1 MKNIQIFFYLA
12 FLSIC
17 ILWSQINSTSLNS
30 ISVSQ
35 SRDEFTEI
43 IDYDNTKDYDN
54 LEKEEVFDDEKEDL
68 SSQIDD
74 NNKNTILE
82 GITNEFIEK
91 FSELST
97 NEEDQNIGDL
107 VEEIIESGVSQEDVL
122 KGLLETDTSF
132 GDEDLLSS
140 FTEGALDAL
149 PVDLDTQSKQSTE
162 DQVQNIVSA
171 AINAESESEEVDVL
185 ISITEG
191 AFSSGLADNNLDSVV
206 GGVVEAVFS
215 SDSKVEDKELVSSI
229 TQGALKSNLDND
241 NSTAILTNIVNS
253 VVNTD
258 TELTDVEVV
267 VSVVEGS
274 LANPESSSRMSETVT
289 ALFDSDTDL
298 DIEETVL
305 AVVVT
310 TSKYNLIS
318 ASEIVKAIV
327 VGASSS
333 ESGISTADVITAMIS
348 QNISDSDLIDGLI
361 KAGFSK
367 DNAVKILSENNKK
380 I

>member
-1 MKNIQIFFYLA
+1 MKNIQISLYLT
-12 FLSIC
+12 FSSLF
-17 ILWSQINSTSLNS
+17 ILWSQANPTSLNS

-35 SRDEFTEI
+35 SGEEYTEI
-43 IDYDNTKDYDN
+43 IDYDN

-82 GITNEFIEK
+82 DITNEFIEK

-107 VEEIIESGVSQEDVL
+107 VEDIIESGVSQEDVL
-122 KGLLETDTSF
+122 KGLLETDTGF
-132 GDEDLLSS
+132 GDVDLLGS

-149 PVDLDTQSKQSTE
+149 PVDLDPQSNQSTE
-162 DQVQNIVSA
+162 DQVQNIVLA

-191 AFSSGLADNNLDSVV
+191 AFSSELADNNLDSVV

-267 VSVVEGS
+267 ISVVEGS
-274 LANPESSSRMSETVT
+274 IANPESSSKMSETVT

-318 ASEIVKAIV
+318 PSEIVKAIV

-333 ESGISTADVITAMIS
+333 ESGISTADVISAMIS
-348 QNISDSDLIDGLI
+348 ENISDSDLIDGLI

-367 DNAVKILSENNKK
+367 DDAVKILSENNKK

>member
-12 FLSIC
+12 FLSLC
-17 ILWSQINSTSLNS
+17 ILCSQINSTSLNS

-35 SRDEFTEI
+35 SGEEFTEI
-43 IDYDNTKDYDN
+43 IDYDN
-54 LEKEEVFDDEKEDL
+54 LEREEVFDDEKENL
-68 SSQIDD
+68 SIQSDD
-74 NNKNTILE
+74 SNKNTIFE
-82 GITNEFIEK
+82 DISVEFSEK

-97 NEEDQNIGDL
+97 KENVQNIGDL
-107 VEEIIESGVSQEDVL
+107 VSDIIESGVPEEDVL
-122 KGLLETDTSF
+122 KGLLEADTDF
-132 GDEDLLSS
+132 KDVDLLGS

-149 PVDLDTQSKQSTE
+149 PVDLDPQTNQPTD
-162 DQVQNIVSA
+162 DQVQNIISD
-171 AINAESESEEVDVL
+171 AINAESESEVVDVL
-185 ISITEG
+185 ISVTEG
-191 AFSSGLADNNLDSVV
+191 ALSSELADNNLDSVV
-206 GGVVEAVFS
+206 AGLVEAVFS
-215 SDSKVEDKELVSSI
+215 SDSRVDDKELVSSI

-241 NSTAILTNIVNS
+241 DSTAILTNIVNS

-274 LANPESSSRMSETVT
+274 MANPESSSRISELVT

-310 TSKYNLIS
+310 TSKYNQIS
-318 ASEIVKAIV
+318 ASETVKAIV

-333 ESGISTADVITAMIS
+333 ESGISTADVIKAMIS

-367 DNAVKILSENNKK
+367 DDAVKILSENNKK

>member
-1 MKNIQIFFYLA
+1 MKNIQIFFYLT
-12 FLSIC
+12 FLSLC
-17 ILWSQINSTSLNS
+17 ILWIQANPTSLNS

-35 SRDEFTEI
+35 SGEEYTEI
-43 IDYDNTKDYDN
+43 IDYDN

-82 GITNEFIEK
+82 DITNEFIEK

-97 NEEDQNIGDL
+97 NGEDQNIGDL
-107 VEEIIESGVSQEDVL
+107 VEDIIESGVSQEDVL
-122 KGLLETDTSF
+122 KGLLETDTGF
-132 GDEDLLSS
+132 GDVDLLGS

-149 PVDLDTQSKQSTE
+149 PLDLDPQSNQSTE

-191 AFSSGLADNNLDSVV
+191 AFSSELADNNLDSVV

-267 VSVVEGS
+267 ISVVEGS
-274 LANPESSSRMSETVT
+274 IANPESSSKMSETVT

-333 ESGISTADVITAMIS
+333 ESGISTADVISAMIS
-348 QNISDSDLIDGLI
+348 QNISDSDLIDGLV

-367 DNAVKILSENNKK
+367 DDAVKILSENNKK